1 MKILFLC
8 GCLEPGRD
16 GVGDYVRRLG
26 VELAQQ
32 GHPTAGIALADQF
45 LTEEQSTS
53 QPTENGDLAVL
64 RLPAAWPA
72 SRRFGRAQQRVA
84 EFDPEWVS
92 LQFVPFSFQAKG
104 LPFLLAKQLLP
115 LGKGRSWHIMF
126 HELWVGMDE
135 ESTAK
140 FIWWGRVQ
148 RQLIKALLRRL
159 QPKVIHTQTPLYH
172 SHLAR
177 LGFSSELLPLFA
189 NISNSQAPA
198 NEAAP
203 PSAAAPAQGV
213 GLVAFGTIHPGARIA
228 ELARDAAQY
237 AAEHA
242 VPVSLTLVGRGGEE
256 QARWA
261 ATWQAAGLPVHVLGE
276 QAPDQISA
284 ALRAAALGVTT
295 TALALIGKSGTA
307 AAMQEHGLPVLS
319 IARPWVPLDVP
330 DPATPVGVFAYRPGN
345 LAAFLTKSACTPVY
359 DKLFR
364 IARQF
369 ADALRA
375 VPPQR
380 P

>member
-16 GVGDYVRRLG
+16 GVGDYVRRLAL
-26 VELAQQ
+26 ELVRQ
-32 GHPTAGIALADQF
+32 GYPTAGIALADQF
-45 LTEEQSTS
+45 LTEEQSTVQS
-53 QPTENGDLAVL
+53 AEEGGFPVL
-64 RLPAAWPA
+64 RLPAAGPA
-72 SRRFGRAQQRVA
+72 EQRFGRARQRVA

-104 LPFLLAKQLLP
+104 LPFLLGKQLMP
-115 LGKGRSWHIMF
+115 LGKGRSWHVMF

-172 SHLAR
+172 AHLAR
-177 LGFSSELLPLFA
+177 LGFESELLPLFA
-189 NISNSQAPA
+189 NIPNLEAQAQ
-198 NEAAP
+198 EAAP
-203 PSAAAPAQGV
+203 PAEGV
-213 GLVAFGTIHPGARIA
+213 GLVAFGTIHPGAQIA
-228 ELARDAAQY
+228 NLARDAAQY
-237 AAEHA
+237 AAQHA

-256 QARWA
+256 QAHWA
-261 ATWQAAGLPVHVLGE
+261 ATWRAAGLPVHVLGE
-276 QAPDQISA
+276 QAPEQISA

-295 TALALIGKSGTA
+295 TPLALIGKSGTA

-319 IARPWVPLDVP
+319 ITRPWIPLDVP
-330 DPATPVGVFAYRPGN
+330 DPATPAGVFAYRPGN

-364 IARQF
+364 IAKQF
-369 ADALRA
+369 SDALLA
-375 VPPQR
+375 VPTQDA
-380 P
+380 

>member
-26 VELAQQ
+26 LELARQ

-45 LTEEQSTS
+45 TTAEQATIQSTEEGGF
-53 QPTENGDLAVL
+53 PVL

-72 SRRFGRAQQRVA
+72 GQRFGRAQQRVV
-84 EFDPEWVS
+84 EFDPAWVS

-104 LPFLLAKQLLP
+104 LPFLLGRQLAP
-115 LGKGRSWHIMF
+115 LGAGRAWHVMF

-135 ESTAK
+135 ESTPK

-148 RQLIKALLRRL
+148 RLLIKALLKRL

-177 LGFSSELLPLFA
+177 LGFKSELLPLFA
-189 NISNSQAPA
+189 NISNSQAQA
-198 NEAAP
+198 EAATAL
-203 PSAAAPAQGV
+203 SPAEGV
-213 GLVAFGTIHPGARIA
+213 NLVAFGTIHPGARIA

-256 QARWA
+256 QAHWA
-261 ATWQAAGLPVHVLGE
+261 ATWQAAGLPVHMLGE
-276 QAPDQISA
+276 QSPEQISA
-284 ALRAAALGVTT
+284 ALRAATLGVTT
-295 TALALIGKSGTA
+295 TVLALIGKSGTA

-319 IARPWVPLDVP
+319 IARPWIPLDVP
-330 DPATPVGVFAYRPGN
+330 DPATPAGIFGYRAGN
-345 LAAFLTKSACTPVY
+345 LSAFLTKNTCTPVY
-359 DKLFR
+359 DKLFW
-364 IARQF
+364 IAKQF

-375 VPPQR
+375 ASTQDT
-380 P
+380 

>member
-26 VELAQQ
+26 LELAQQ
-32 GHPTAGIALADQF
+32 GHYTAGIALADQF

-53 QPTENGDLAVL
+53 QSTEAGEFPVL
-64 RLPAAWPA
+64 RLPAVWSAG
-72 SRRFGRAQQRVA
+72 RRFERARQRVA
-84 EFDPEWVS
+84 DFDPEWVS

-104 LPFLLAKQLLP
+104 LPFLLGRQLAP
-115 LGKGRSWHIMF
+115 LGAGRSWHFMF

-135 ESTAK
+135 ESAPTY
-140 FIWWGRVQ
+140 IWWGRVQ
-148 RQLIKALLRRL
+148 RLLIKALLTRL
-159 QPKVIHTQTPLYH
+159 RPKVIHTQTPLYH

-177 LGFSSELLPLFA
+177 LGFKSKLLPLFA
-189 NISNSQAPA
+189 NISNSQEQADK
-198 NEAAP
+198 
-203 PSAAAPAQGV
+203 AAASPSPAEGV
-213 GLVAFGTIHPGARIA
+213 GIVAFGTIHPGARIA
-228 ELARDAAQY
+228 ELAHDAAQY

-256 QARWA
+256 QAQWA

-276 QAPDQISA
+276 QSPEQIST

-295 TALALIGKSGTA
+295 TPLALIGKSGTA

-319 IARPWVPLDVP
+319 ITRPWVPLDVP
-330 DPATPVGVFAYRPGN
+330 DPATPAGIFAYRPGN
-345 LAAFLTKSACTPVY
+345 LAAFLTKSTCKPVY

-364 IARQF
+364 IAKQF
-369 ADALRA
+369 ADALLD
-375 VPPQR
+375 VPTHDA
-380 P
+380 

>member
-26 VELAQQ
+26 LELAQQ

-45 LTEEQSTS
+45 LTEEYSTS
-53 QPTENGDLAVL
+53 LLTEASDFPVL

-92 LQFVPFSFQAKG
+92 LQFVPFSFHPKG
-104 LPFLLAKQLLP
+104 LPFLLGQQLAA
-115 LGKGRSWHIMF
+115 LGAGRSWHVMF

-135 ESTAK
+135 ESTSK

-148 RQLIKALLRRL
+148 RLLIKALLKRL

-177 LGFSSELLPLFA
+177 LGYKSELLPLFA
-189 NISNSQAPA
+189 NISNSQEQAETAAAATSPA
-198 NEAAP
+198 N
-203 PSAAAPAQGV
+203 GV
-213 GLVAFGTIHPGARIA
+213 GLVAFGTIHPGARIT
-228 ELARDAAQY
+228 ELAHDAAQY

-261 ATWQAAGLPVHVLGE
+261 DTWRAAGLPVHVLGE
-276 QAPDQISA
+276 QSPEQISA

-295 TALALIGKSGTA
+295 TVLALIGKSGTA

-319 IARPWVPLDVP
+319 VARPWIPLDVP
-330 DPATPVGVFAYRPGN
+330 DPATPAGIFAYRPGN

-359 DKLFR
+359 DKLFL
-364 IARQF
+364 IAKQF

-375 VPPQR
+375 APTNDA
-380 P
+380 

>member
-26 VELAQQ
+26 LELAQQ
-32 GHPTAGIALADQF
+32 GHSTCGIALADQF
-45 LTEEQSTS
+45 LTEEYSTIQST
-53 QPTENGDLAVL
+53 EAGDFPVL

-72 SRRFGRAQQRVA
+72 SWRFGRAQLRVT

-92 LQFVPFSFQAKG
+92 LQFVPFSFHPKG
-104 LPFLLAKQLLP
+104 LPFLLGRQLAS
-115 LGKGRSWHIMF
+115 LGAGRSWHFMF

-135 ESTAK
+135 DSTSK

-148 RQLIKALLRRL
+148 RLLIKGLLKRL
-159 QPKVIHTQTPLYH
+159 RPKVIHTQTPLYH

-177 LGFSSELLPLFA
+177 LGFKSELLPLFA
-189 NISNSQAPA
+189 NISNSQQQVELTADAPH
-198 NEAAP
+198 
-203 PSAAAPAQGV
+203 SAEGV

-228 ELARDAAQY
+228 ELAHDAAQY

-261 ATWQAAGLPVHVLGE
+261 DTWQAAGLPVHVLGE
-276 QAPDQISA
+276 QTPDQISA
-284 ALRAAALGVTT
+284 ALRAATLGVTT
-295 TALALIGKSGTA
+295 TVLALIGKSGTA

-319 IARPWVPLDVP
+319 IAHPWIPLDVP
-330 DPATPVGVFAYRPGN
+330 DPATPAGIFAYCPGN
-345 LAAFLTKSACTPVY
+345 LAAFLTKSTCTPVY

-364 IARQF
+364 VAKQF
-369 ADALRA
+369 ADALLA
-375 VPPQR
+375 ASATDA
-380 P
+380 

>member
-26 VELAQQ
+26 LELAQQ

-45 LTEEQSTS
+45 LTEEQSTD
-53 QPTENGDLAVL
+53 QATEAGGFPVL

-72 SRRFGRAQQRVA
+72 SQRFGRARQRVA
-84 EFDPEWVS
+84 AFDPEWVS
-92 LQFVPFSFQAKG
+92 LQFVPFSFHPKG
-104 LPFLLAKQLLP
+104 LPFLLGRQLAP
-115 LGKGRSWHIMF
+115 LGAGRSWHVMF

-135 ESTAK
+135 DSASK

-148 RQLIKALLRRL
+148 RQLIKALLKRL

-177 LGFSSELLPLFA
+177 LGFKSELLPLFA
-189 NISNSQAPA
+189 NISNSQAQA
-198 NEAAP
+198 NSAAP
-203 PSAAAPAQGV
+203 SPAAGV

-237 AAEHA
+237 AAAHA

-256 QARWA
+256 QAHWA
-261 ATWQAAGLPVHVLGE
+261 ATWRAAGLPVHVLGE
-276 QAPDQISA
+276 QAPEQISA
-284 ALRAAALGVTT
+284 ALRAASLGVTT
-295 TALALIGKSGTA
+295 TVLALIGKSGTA

-319 IARPWVPLDVP
+319 IAQPWVPLAVP
-330 DPATPVGVFAYRPGN
+330 DPATPAGIFAYRPGN
-345 LAAFLTKSACTPVY
+345 LAAFLTKSTCTPVY

-375 VPPQR
+375 APPQS